1 MSLFGTMPT
10 HSLLPPCNISSVGLT
25 VRKVRMRIGEPIHTL
40 LLPEIANIVS
50 V

>member
-10 HSLLPPCNISSVGLT
+10 VLLPPCNISRVVLT
-25 VRKVRMRIGEPIHTL
+25 VRKVRIRVGEPIHTL